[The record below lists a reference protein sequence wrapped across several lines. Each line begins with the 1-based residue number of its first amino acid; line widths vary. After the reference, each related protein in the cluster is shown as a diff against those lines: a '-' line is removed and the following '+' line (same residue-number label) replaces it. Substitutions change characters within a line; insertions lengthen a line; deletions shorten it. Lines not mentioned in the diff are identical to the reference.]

1 MLPTQCLCTKLRRAA
16 RSVSRFYDEA
26 LADTGLK
33 VAQFSLLRH
42 LQRLDRPSISELAEA
57 MGLDR
62 STLGRNLRVL
72 EGDGLLRLTGG
83 EDQRNRLV
91 ELTPAG
97 LDALERGTPAWEDA
111 QRRLAGRLGEER
123 SVWRES
129 MRFHR
134 SQPTTVIT
142 SCSDSCRLP
151 RAITLSMKASASA
164 AASAHLSTCAGTLSR
179 SSAIVRTWRS

>member
-42 LQRLDRPSISELAEA
+42 LRRLDRPSISELAEA

-123 SVWRES
+123 SGALAAPWRRCWRNWS
-129 MRFHR
+129 DWTDNRRSLSPRRFVH
-134 SQPTTVIT
+134 
-142 SCSDSCRLP
+142 D
-151 RAITLSMKASASA
+151 KA
-164 AASAHLSTCAGTLSR
+164 G
-179 SSAIVRTWRS
+179 IYP